1 MLDFSVLTGH
11 FDLYLRG
18 LGNTLAASVITLIAS
33 LVWGTMLAV
42 MRIVRVRI
50 LNILATAYVEFI
62 RNIPFVL
69 VVFVF
74 YYGSSSFEINL
85 NGFVA
90 GTIGLTVYTSAFI
103 AEAVRAGILS
113 IHQGQ
118 MEAARSTGLSYLQ
131 SMRHIILPQ
140 AMRVVLPPLGN
151 QFLNLI
157 KNTSV
162 LGLIA
167 GFDLMYYGD
176 LIQSDTFQTFSVYLF
191 VAVFYLVLTVPLSF
205 GVKYLERKGA
215 VSSSQ

>member
-33 LVWGTMLAV
+33 LIWGTTLAV

-50 LNILATAYVEFI
+50 FNILATAYVEFI

-74 YYGSSSFEINL
+74 YYGSASFNINL

-90 GTIGLTVYTSAFI
+90 GAIGLTVYTSAFI
-103 AEAVRAGILS
+103 AETVRAGILS
-113 IHQGQ
+113 ISKGQ

-131 SMRHIILPQ
+131 SMRYVILPQ

-176 LIQSDTFQTFSVYLF
+176 LIQSDTFATFSVYFF
-191 VAVFYLVLTVPLSF
+191 VALFYLVLTVPLSF
-205 GVKYLERKGA
+205 GVRFLESHLAQPRA
-215 VSSSQ
+215 

>member
-1 MLDFSVLTGH
+1 MLDFSILTNH

-18 LGNTLAASVITLIAS
+18 LGNTVAASIITLIAS
-33 LVWGTMLAV
+33 LVWGTVLAV
-42 MRIVRVRI
+42 MRIIKVRL

-62 RNIPFVL
+62 RNIPFIL

-74 YYGSSSFEINL
+74 YFGSASFKINL

-90 GTIGLTVYTSAFI
+90 GTLGLTVYTSAFI
-103 AEAVRAGILS
+103 AETVRAGILS
-113 IHQGQ
+113 IPKGQ
-118 MEAARSTGLSYLQ
+118 MEAARSSGLSYLQ
-131 SMRHIILPQ
+131 SMRYIILPQ
-140 AMRVVLPPLGN
+140 AMRLVLPPLGN

-176 LIQSDTFQTFSVYLF
+176 LIQSDTFQTFPVYLF
-191 VAVFYLVLTVPLSF
+191 VALFYLVLTVPLSF
-205 GVKYLERKGA
+205 GVKSLEQRLTRLQA
-215 VSSSQ
+215 

>member
-33 LVWGTMLAV
+33 LIWGTVLAV
-42 MRIVRVRI
+42 MRIIRVRI

-74 YYGSSSFEINL
+74 YYGAASFNINL

-90 GTIGLTVYTSAFI
+90 GAIGLTVYTSAFI
-103 AEAVRAGILS
+103 AETVRAGILS
-113 IHQGQ
+113 IAKGQ

-131 SMRHIILPQ
+131 SMRYIVLPQ

-176 LIQSDTFQTFSVYLF
+176 LIQSDTFQTFTVYFF
-191 VAVFYLVLTVPLSF
+191 VALFYLVLTVPLSF
-205 GVKYLERKGA
+205 GVKYLERRFVVA
-215 VSSSQ
+215 P